1 LFGWLVAQSP
11 EVVPLSAK
19 VGTTV
24 DAEENIIFRIFPD
37 VIGFESAQIF
47 ALPDNTYEV
56 KIAYLKYGRKKIKTL
71 NYTFDQFITL
81 KHMIDRKPAITLKD
95 RQEIY
100 KNLTYLRTSEILEK
114 IPTGQFVVVKHVNGK
129 KIRGILLP
137 FVDNRL
143 QIQTP
148 VQVVDI
154 PYYEVGG
161 ISYHK
166 SFKTRLKWR
175 KWIYAAGAMLGIG
188 MAEIWNGHTKPVIE
202 MTWHYR
208 FMGLLLGLLGGQ
220 EMYEAV
226 NIISS
231 PKSHFT
237 LSPEETLEII
247 NLKK

>member
-1 LFGWLVAQSP
+1 MSV
-11 EVVPLSAK
+11 K
-19 VGTTV
+19 VGTTI
-24 DAEENIIFRIFPD
+24 DAEENIFYEIFTD

-47 ALPDNTYEV
+47 ELRDNIYQV
-56 KIAYLKYGRKKIKTL
+56 KIAYLKSGRKRIEIL

-81 KHMIDRKPAITLKD
+81 KHMIDRKSAITMKD
-95 RQEIY
+95 RKEIY

-114 IPTGQFVVVKHVNGK
+114 IPTGQFVVVKHVDGK

-137 FVDNRL
+137 SLDNRL

-154 PYYEVGG
+154 PYHAVGG

-166 SFKTRLKWR
+166 SFETRIKWR

-188 MAEIWNGHTKPVIE
+188 MAEIWNGHTRPVIE

-231 PKSHFT
+231 PKTHFT
-237 LSPEETLEII
+237 LSPEETQEII
-247 NLKK
+247 NFKK

>member
-1 LFGWLVAQSP
+1 MFGWGVAQSP

-114 IPTGQFVVVKHVNGK
+114 IPTGQFVVVKHVNSK

-175 KWIYAAGAMLGIG
+175 KWIYAAGTMLGIG